1 MIDSEMSGGLNL
13 PRFKLGVPNQS
24 HQGNESRVVN
34 ADSIN
39 KSYTLS
45 TLTIDLHCDTKVSH
59 GSRQCY
65 RIFRISFSLWAYD

>member
-45 TLTIDLHCDTKVSH
+45 T
-59 GSRQCY
+59 
-65 RIFRISFSLWAYD
+65 